1 MAAAVGKDDRSVTIN
16 IRAAQRQRDLI
27 DRAAEAVGKTR
38 TEFMLE
44 SACRAAEN
52 TLLDQTFF
60 LLDEERH
67 AAFLAALDAPPAG
80 NAKLKAL
87 MAHKAPWDR

>member
-1 MAAAVGKDDRSVTIN
+1 MVAATGRDDRSITIN
-16 IRAAQRQRDLI
+16 IRAAPKQRDLI
-27 DRAAEAVGKTR
+27 DRAAEAMGKTR

-44 SACRAAEN
+44 TACRAAEN

-67 AAFLAALDAPPAG
+67 AAFQAALDTPPG
-80 NAKLKAL
+80 ENPKLRAL
-87 MAHKAPWDR
+87 LTRKAPWDR